1 VRKPLRFACLLASTA
16 VVAAVA
22 GLALAGSGHAAA
34 AAAPENVTPPS
45 ISGSAAVGQKLTT
58 SNGSWTNSPTGYTYQ
73 WLRCNTS
80 GGSCVSIAGAT
91 DKTYTLQTADGGR
104 TIRVNVTAK
113 NADGSAYATSAATNV
128 VSAAGSPK
136 VTDRPIVSGT
146 PEVGEVL
153 TTDDGSW
160 SGDPTS
166 FSYRWQHCDADNIVA
181 CTDIPGATGKSY
193 TLHVADE
200 GYRVRVAV
208 TAKNDKGSA
217 RAFSAPTAVV
227 RPALKITNGRPTMS
241 IISARFLGATLYA
254 RFRVCDD
261 SLKNLTILATD
272 SRPGKLSYTRRFSTL
287 SAPNPCGV
295 YTRHWVP
302 APRFR
307 GAGRFTVTL
316 RARDKSGLTS
326 TASRRSFSRG

>member
-1 VRKPLRFACLLASTA
+1 MLKTARLALALAAITA
-16 VVAAVA
+16 VAGVA
-22 GLALAGSGHAAA
+22 GLAHAAT

-45 ISGSAAVGQKLTT
+45 ISGTAAVGQTLTA
-58 SNGSWTNSPTGYTYQ
+58 SNGSWSNTPSSYTYQ
-73 WLRCNTS
+73 WVRCNTS
-80 GGSCVSIAGAT
+80 GGSCVSISGAT
-91 DKTYTLQTADGGR
+91 EKTYTLQSSDGGR
-104 TIRVNVTAK
+104 TLRVRVTAH
-113 NADGSAYATSAATNV
+113 NADGTASATSNQTSIV
-128 VSAAGSPK
+128 TSPGAPK
-136 VTDRPIVSGT
+136 STGRPIVSGT

-326 TASRRSFSRG
+326 AASRRSFSRG